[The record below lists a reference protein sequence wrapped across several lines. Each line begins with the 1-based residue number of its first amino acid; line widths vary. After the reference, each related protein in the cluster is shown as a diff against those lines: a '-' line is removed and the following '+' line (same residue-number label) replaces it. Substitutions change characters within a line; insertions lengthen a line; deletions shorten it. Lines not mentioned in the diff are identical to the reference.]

1 MRVVI
6 PNKTVNK
13 IDELLKDIHLLKV
26 AITQENKEKLEKR
39 IIELRRNLLEI
50 RKEVIQKLDS

>member
-6 PNKTVNK
+6 PNKTMNK
-13 IDELLKDIHLLKV
+13 IDDLLKDIHLLKV

-39 IIELRRNLLEI
+39 IVELRRSLLEI
-50 RKEVIQKLDS
+50 RKEVAEKLGS

>member
-50 RKEVIQKLDS
+50 REEVIQKLDS

>member
-39 IIELRRNLLEI
+39 IIGLRRSLLEI
-50 RKEVIQKLDS
+50 REEVIQKLDS

>member
-39 IIELRRNLLEI
+39 IIELRRSLLEI
-50 RKEVIQKLDS
+50 REEVIQKLDS